1 MEWRVISIGTLPAH
15 PLWGEKGQVRTGH
28 ATTTLVLAGKKRI
41 LIDPGLPDQIL
52 VARLAERANLAA
64 SQITDVFLTS
74 FKSDCRRGIGAFANA
89 EWWISE
95 AEREGVGV
103 PIAQRL
109 KELNPDDEEDQI
121 LKDVLSRDVA
131 VLQRCRAAPDQ
142 LAERVAL
149 FPLPGVTPGLCG
161 VLLEDPRFT
170 VLVTGDAIPTVEHLE
185 RGQVLAGAVD
195 GAKAQESFTEAIEV
209 ADMFILGRD
218 NLVINPT
225 KKPF

>member
-28 ATTTLVLAGKKRI
+28 ATTTLVVSGDKRI
-41 LIDPGLPDQIL
+41 LIDPGLPEQIL
-52 VARLAERANLAA
+52 VARLAERANLAP

-74 FKSDCRRGIGAFANA
+74 FKSDCRRGIGAFARA
-89 EWWISE
+89 SWWISE

-109 KELNPDDEEDQI
+109 KDLNPDDEEDQV

-131 VLQRCRAAPDQ
+131 VLQRCKVAPDR
-142 LAERVAL
+142 LADRVAL

-161 VLLEDPRFT
+161 ILLEDARFT

-195 GAKAQESFTEAIEV
+195 GGKARESFAEAIEV
-209 ADMFILGRD
+209 ADMLILGRD
-218 NLVINPT
+218 NLVVNPT

>member
-28 ATTTLVLAGKKRI
+28 ATTTLVVSGDKRI
-41 LIDPGLPDQIL
+41 LIDPGLPEQIL
-52 VARLAERANLAA
+52 NARLAERANLAP

-74 FKSDCRRGIGAFANA
+74 FKSDCRRGIGAFAHA
-89 EWWISE
+89 TWWISE

-109 KELNPDDEEDQI
+109 KELNPDDEEDQV

-131 VLQRCRAAPDQ
+131 VLQRCKVAPDR
-142 LAERVAL
+142 LADRVAL

-161 VLLEDPRFT
+161 ILLEDARFT
-170 VLVTGDAIPTVEHLE
+170 LLVTGDAIPTVEHLE

-195 GAKAQESFTEAIEV
+195 GAKARESFAEAIEV

-218 NLVINPT
+218 NLVVNPT